1 MSAYETHVPVALKGC
16 SIPGESVSRD
26 IPATNEY
33 VCRFVRFLASTGVV
47 GVRHLLNM
55 KTPRSFEQ
63 SGHRP
68 EGLGLRVIAFGFVV
82 TLV

>member
-1 MSAYETHVPVALKGC
+1 MSEWTHVPVALKCC

-26 IPATNEY
+26 SPATNAS
-33 VCRFVRFLASTGVV
+33 VCPFVRFPAGTGVV
-47 GVRHLLNM
+47 GVRQVWNM

-68 EGLGLRVIAFGFVV
+68 EGLGLRVIAFGLMA
-82 TLV
+82 LV